1 VAEITGIGLQRKE
14 MKLDQ
19 EKINRLETFFKK
31 IMEDTYPEPIMEPH
45 FSITKKMI
53 DYFFD
58 KYSISPDSKIIDV
71 GCGQGAALELF
82 SAKGFRPIGVTLNAE
97 DVMICNRKGFE
108 TYQMDQSFLNFPDQ
122 EFEFIWCRHCLE
134 HSIFPYFTL
143 CEFFRLL
150 KTKGYLYIEVPA
162 PDTSCHHERNQNHY
176 SVLGKSMWI
185 ELIKRSGFNV
195 LDTIDLSFEVPA
207 GPDIYW
213 AFIQQKQ

>member
-1 VAEITGIGLQRKE
+1 
-14 MKLDQ
+14 
-19 EKINRLETFFKK
+19 
-31 IMEDTYPEPIMEPH
+31 
-45 FSITKKMI
+45 
-53 DYFFD
+53 
-58 KYSISPDSKIIDV
+58 
-71 GCGQGAALELF
+71 
-82 SAKGFRPIGVTLNAE
+82 
-97 DVMICNRKGFE
+97 
-108 TYQMDQSFLNFPDQ
+108 MDQSFLNFPDQ
-122 EFEFIWCRHCLE
+122 AFEFIWCRHCLE